1 MANTYYTAMYA
12 VDKKSH
18 AFGLG
23 DRLPWS
29 GAKTDL
35 EMLFM
40 EIEKSDIVLLTR
52 NMIKT
57 IPNSFF
63 DEIKNK
69 IQIVS
74 QENSIESFYKDDKY
88 KGTDILILGG
98 HSLFQKCIDYNIP
111 DKIIVNELSFMEKD
125 ILDWDCIGPRI
136 NENYIKKDFNVIYPK
151 EKSNHGKYVIE
162 SILYE
167 RV

>member
-74 QENSIESFYKDDKY
+74 QENSIESFYIDDKY
-88 KGTDILILGG
+88 KGSDILILGG
-98 HSLFQKCIDYNIP
+98 HFLFQKCIDYNIP

-136 NENYIKKDFNVIYPK
+136 NDNYIIKDVNVIYPK
-151 EKSNHGKYVIE
+151 EKSNHGKYVIK
-162 SILYE
+162 SILYK

>member
-69 IQIVS
+69 VQIVS
-74 QENSIESFYKDDKY
+74 QENSIE
-88 KGTDILILGG
+88 
-98 HSLFQKCIDYNIP
+98 
-111 DKIIVNELSFMEKD
+111 
-125 ILDWDCIGPRI
+125 
-136 NENYIKKDFNVIYPK
+136 
-151 EKSNHGKYVIE
+151 
-162 SILYE
+162 
-167 RV
+167 